1 MDKTESSNSSE
12 QEKAIPVNNNTQTL
26 KLDNDCMVRLA
37 DTFESSAKR
46 WELIVY
52 PSMIAFI
59 VLAIYGFYLIYSLS
73 RDVHNLSLTVIA
85 LTESVDNNL
94 TRMSTSV
101 TAMDHT
107 MTKLNNNIARI
118 NTNVESMT
126 VNLKTMTYSTNSMA
140 GSTHRMQRD
149 TRRMQKDLS
158 NLSSPMGFMSGFF
171 P

>member
-1 MDKTESSNSSE
+1 MDKTQSSNNNE
-12 QEKAIPVNNNTQTL
+12 QELNTQNNSQTL

-85 LTESVDNNL
+85 LTQSVDNNL

-101 TAMDHT
+101 IAMDHT

-118 NTNVESMT
+118 NDNVETMT
-126 VNLKTMTYSTNSMA
+126 VNLATMTYSTNAMA
-140 GSTHRMQRD
+140 SSTH
-149 TRRMQKDLS
+149 RMQKDLS
-158 NLSSPMGFMSGFF
+158 NISSPMGFMSGFF

>member
-1 MDKTESSNSSE
+1 MDKTENNSTNE
-12 QEKAIPVNNNTQTL
+12 QEMNSTSQTQTL
-26 KLDNDCMVRLA
+26 KLDDNCMVRLA
-37 DTFESSAKR
+37 DTFESSARR

-52 PSMIAFI
+52 PSMVAFI

-94 TRMSTSV
+94 SNMSTSV

-107 MTKLNNNIARI
+107 MTKLNNNIGRI
-118 NTNVESMT
+118 NTNVETMT
-126 VNLKTMTYSTNSMA
+126 VNLTTMTYHTNAMA

-149 TRRMQKDLS
+149 ISDI
-158 NLSSPMGFMSGFF
+158 SSPMGFMSGFF

>member
-12 QEKAIPVNNNTQTL
+12 QEISASNPQTL
-26 KLDNDCMVRLA
+26 RLDNDCMVRLA

-94 TRMSTSV
+94 SRMATSV

-107 MTKLNNNIARI
+107 MTKLNNNIGRI
-118 NTNVESMT
+118 NTNVETMA
-126 VNLKTMTYSTNSMA
+126 VNLSTMTYSTNSMA
-140 GSTHRMQRD
+140 GSTQRMQQD
-149 TRRMQKDLS
+149 TQRMQKDLN

>member
-1 MDKTESSNSSE
+1 MDKIENNSKDE
-12 QEKAIPVNNNTQTL
+12 VNMSVNTQTQTL
-26 KLDNDCMVRLA
+26 KLDDNCMVRLA

-94 TRMSTSV
+94 THMSTSV

-107 MTKLNNNIARI
+107 MTKLNNNIGRI
-118 NTNVESMT
+118 NTNVETMT
-126 VNLKTMTYSTNSMA
+126 VNLATMTYNTNSMA
-140 GSTHRMQRD
+140 GSTHRMSRD
-149 TRRMQKDLS
+149 I
-158 NLSSPMGFMSGFF
+158 NNISSPMGFMSGFF

>member
-1 MDKTESSNSSE
+1 MDKTENIQSNESGSE
-12 QEKAIPVNNNTQTL
+12 DLRPTQTL
-26 KLDNDCMVRLA
+26 KLDDNCMVRLA

-59 VLAIYGFYLIYSLS
+59 VLAVYGFYLIYSLS

-94 TRMSTSV
+94 STMATSV

-107 MTKLNNNIARI
+107 MTKLNNNIGRI
-118 NTNVESMT
+118 NTNVETMT
-126 VNLKTMTYSTNSMA
+126 VNLATMTYSTNSMA
-140 GSTHRMQRD
+140 GSTQRMQRD
-149 TRRMQKDLS
+149 IS
-158 NLSSPMGFMSGFF
+158 NISSPMGFMSGFF

>member
-12 QEKAIPVNNNTQTL
+12 QEIDSRSQTQTL
-26 KLDNDCMVRLA
+26 RLDNDCMVRLA

-59 VLAIYGFYLIYSLS
+59 VLAVYGFYLIYSLS

-94 TRMSTSV
+94 SRMSTSV
-101 TAMDHT
+101 MAMDHT
-107 MTKLNNNIARI
+107 MTKLNNNIGRI
-118 NTNVESMT
+118 NNNVETMA
-126 VNLKTMTYSTNSMA
+126 VNLATMTYSTNAMA
-140 GSTHRMQRD
+140 GSTHRMQ
-149 TRRMQKDLS
+149 KDIS
-158 NLSSPMGFMSGFF
+158 NISSPMGFMSGFF

>member
-1 MDKTESSNSSE
+1 MDKTESRNSSE
-12 QEKAIPVNNNTQTL
+12 QEMNGERAPQTI

-85 LTESVDNNL
+85 LTESVDHNL
-94 TRMSTSV
+94 SRMATSV

-107 MTKLNNNIARI
+107 MTKLNNNIASI
-118 NTNVESMT
+118 NTNVETMT
-126 VNLKTMTYSTNSMA
+126 VNLATMTYSTNAMA
-140 GSTHRMQRD
+140 GSTQRMQRD
-149 TRRMQKDLS
+149 IS
-158 NLSSPMGFMSGFF
+158 NISSPMGFMSGFF

>member
-12 QEKAIPVNNNTQTL
+12 QAIDSRGQTQTL

-59 VLAIYGFYLIYSLS
+59 VLAVYGFYLIYSLS

-94 TRMSTSV
+94 SRMSTSV
-101 TAMDHT
+101 MAMDHT
-107 MTKLNNNIARI
+107 MTKLNNNIGRI
-118 NTNVESMT
+118 NNNVETMA
-126 VNLKTMTYSTNSMA
+126 VNLATMTYSTNAMA
-140 GSTHRMQRD
+140 GSTHRMQ
-149 TRRMQKDLS
+149 KDIS
-158 NLSSPMGFMSGFF
+158 NISSPMGFMSGFF
-171 P
+171 PIAFSFYSS

>member
-1 MDKTESSNSSE
+1 MAQAETSNLSENQSSPTP
-12 QEKAIPVNNNTQTL
+12 AQTI

-59 VLAIYGFYLIYSLS
+59 VLAIYGFYLVYSLS

-85 LTESVDNNL
+85 LTESVDHNL
-94 TRMSTSV
+94 GTMSSSV
-101 TAMDHT
+101 KAMDHT
-107 MTKLNNNIARI
+107 MTKLNNNISRI
-118 NTNVESMT
+118 NTNVETMT
-126 VNLKTMTYSTNSMA
+126 VNLATMTYNTNAMA
-140 GSTHRMQRD
+140 GSTYRMQRD
-149 TRRMQKDLS
+149 MR
-158 NLSSPMGFMSGFF
+158 NLSGPMGFMSSFF

>member
-1 MDKTESSNSSE
+1 MEKTESSNSSE
-12 QEKAIPVNNNTQTL
+12 QEMNTQNNSQTL

-85 LTESVDNNL
+85 LTQSVDNNL

-101 TAMDHT
+101 IAMDHT

-118 NTNVESMT
+118 NSNVETMT
-126 VNLKTMTYSTNSMA
+126 VNLATMTYSTNAMA
-140 GSTHRMQRD
+140 GSTHRMQ
-149 TRRMQKDLS
+149 KDIS
-158 NLSSPMGFMSGFF
+158 NISSPMGFMSGFF